1 MKKRSDGRKPDE
13 IRPVK
18 MKVGVIKR
26 ADGSAFVQ
34 TGKTQVIA
42 TVYGPRDVYPRFRED
57 PKKAILR
64 CKYNMV
70 PFSVKDRKRPGHDRR
85 GVEISKVIS
94 EALSPSLYLE
104 EFPKTAI
111 ELNMEIIQADSG
123 TRVAA
128 ITAASLALA
137 DAGIPMKDL
146 VSSTATGRVNKQ
158 IVVDLNKEEEDVEDA
173 IDVPI
178 AMMSRLEKVTLLQLD
193 GDTSIKELGEMLKMG
208 KKGCEQINKEQ
219 QKALREKFKVK

>member
-1 MKKRSDGRKPDE
+1 MKKRNDGRKNDE
-13 IRPVK
+13 IRPLE
-18 MKVGVIKR
+18 MKVGVVKS

-42 TVYGPRDVYPRFRED
+42 TVHGPRDIYPRFLENPER
-57 PKKAILR
+57 AILR

-70 PFSVKDRKRPGHDRR
+70 PFSVKDRKRPGYDRR
-85 GVEISKVIS
+85 GMEISKVIS
-94 EALSPSLYLE
+94 EALSASLYLE
-104 EFPKTAI
+104 EFPKTVI
-111 ELNMEIIQADSG
+111 DVTMEIIQADSG
-123 TRVAA
+123 TRVAS

-146 VSSTATGRVNKQ
+146 VSSVAAGRVNKQ

-173 IDVPI
+173 IDMPV
-178 AMMSRLEKVTLLQLD
+178 AMMPRLGKITLLQLD
-193 GDTSIKELGEMLKMG
+193 GDANIKELEEMLKIA
-208 KKGCEQINKEQ
+208 KKGCEQIYKEQ